1 MTQGDTS
8 TSQAAQDTE
17 SSEEGWTEQDAAPQ
31 QFSFEGPLAWRLL
44 HLTGPAHIL
53 FRLFLTASLIDMI
66 VLETNRYATEMLPR
80 TKTMWKTDIGADE
93 IVFFG
98 IDHIDGECT

>member
-1 MTQGDTS
+1 
-8 TSQAAQDTE
+8 
-17 SSEEGWTEQDAAPQ
+17 
-31 QFSFEGPLAWRLL
+31 
-44 HLTGPAHIL
+44 
-53 FRLFLTASLIDMI
+53 MI

>member
-31 QFSFEGPLAWRLL
+31 QFSFEGPLA
-44 HLTGPAHIL
+44 
-53 FRLFLTASLIDMI
+53 
-66 VLETNRYATEMLPR
+66 
-80 TKTMWKTDIGADE
+80 
-93 IVFFG
+93 
-98 IDHIDGECT
+98 